1 METLGNTSLLE
12 RKKIGY
18 FASSKIASL
27 SVLPTLDWAA
37 EVAKHEDVAIVSGFH
52 SKMEREVLDFL
63 LRGKCGIVCVLARSI
78 YKKIPDKFLEAYNS
92 GRVLFIAPFKTS
104 ATMTSRRLCQRCNE
118 YVASISDELVF
129 SSMNP
134 QSSLCCLY
142 NIKGT
147 IKNMIILWE

>member
-1 METLGNTSLLE
+1 METLGNISLLVH
-12 RKKIGY
+12 KKIGY

-37 EVAKHEDVAIVSGFH
+37 EVSKREDVAIVSGFH

-78 YKKIPDKFLEAYNS
+78 YKKIPDKFCEAYNS

-104 ATMTSRRLCQRCNE
+104 ATMTSRHLCGKRNK

-129 SSMNP
+129 SSLTLD
-134 QSSLCCLY
+134 SSLYQLTLQTKSVCL
-142 NIKGT
+142 
-147 IKNMIILWE
+147 L

>member
-1 METLGNTSLLE
+1 METLGNTSLLD

-18 FASSKIASL
+18 FASSKIATL

-37 EVAKHEDVAIVSGFH
+37 EISKREDVTIVSGFH

-78 YKKIPDKFLEAYNS
+78 YKKIPDKFREAYNS
-92 GRVLFIAPFKTS
+92 GRILFIAPFKTS
-104 ATMTSRRLCQRCNE
+104 ATRTSRHLCQQRNE

-129 SSMNP
+129 SSLTP
-134 QSSLCCLY
+134 DSSLYQLY
-142 NIKGT
+142 SAMSTYKPSIVN
-147 IKNMIILWE
+147 

>member
-1 METLGNTSLLE
+1 METLGNTSLLD

-37 EVAKHEDVAIVSGFH
+37 EVASLEDVTIVSGFH

-63 LRGKCGIVCVLARSI
+63 LRGKCGIICVLARPI
-78 YKKIPDKFLEAYNS
+78 YKKIPDKFREAYYS

-104 ATMTSRRLCQRCNE
+104 VTRTSRLLCQQRNE
-118 YVASISDELVF
+118 YVAFISDELVF
-129 SSMNP
+129 SSLTP
-134 QSSLCCLY
+134 ESSLYPLAQY
-142 NIKGT
+142 KAQ
-147 IKNMIILWE
+147 ILMM

>member
-1 METLGNTSLLE
+1 METLGNISLLD

-18 FASSKIASL
+18 FASSKIATL

-37 EVAKHEDVAIVSGFH
+37 EVAQHEDVAIVSGFH

-78 YKKIPDKFLEAYNS
+78 YIKIPDRFREAYNS

-104 ATMTSRRLCQRCNE
+104 ATMTSRHLCGKRNE

-129 SSMNP
+129 SSLTLD
-134 QSSLCCLY
+134 SSLYQLTLQTKSVCL
-142 NIKGT
+142 
-147 IKNMIILWE
+147 L